1 MFRFSERKAPLV
13 NWCFDFTVLCSD
25 VLSHQYKSSIEEK
38 GACCSTRMAL
48 IPRFAF
54 FALLLLPYLIQCE
67 AMAEDCSQTQCLL
80 LPVEDDQVAS
90 EFRLKA
96 SEKGVRLV
104 YINLVIGNASYDPL
118 ELPVEFL
125 PHRWIWART
134 ALERMLSLPEDYD
147 ILSAS
152 LLNYQVRSIEVK
164 LKDQPSGCLAKL
176 NSRCQNLAV
185 GRMLLE
191 NVTSSISSDILHENT
206 PVVCVAILKTTTTD
220 ASSEHVMNYHCCN
233 VHKEPRTGPA
243 TIRCGQRIDVVNW
256 VEIVSQIF
264 YFLSLS
270 LALFTPALPLILPD
284 YVFSLK
290 DEDEKE
296 NRPAEQISGERARLQ
311 RVINEATEGEQDN
324 HQEETSKFI
333 PVDDS
338 SPMNLSTL
346 LRESVQ
352 KLPNIPLSFNIKL
365 AVIFLCVFPCALYAQ
380 IGLYHVL
387 KKTSIDEITKK
398 HVQVYS
404 VFSSGIVSLEFG
416 FELAVA
422 FGMITIFISVLLLRP
437 EDFFLREEELCLV
450 CRHIS
455 LRNNN
460 SFNFS
465 LASRA
470 TLGDEMYRHLKLLLH
485 YFRHFTVC
493 IFTYPAD
500 IGVSIYCCLSL
511 GCQLENKR
519 KESRVWHLLCVF
531 FRFIYFV
538 LALPFIILVGVL
550 YLLCSIMVLII
561 LLYVLSPALTIF
573 FFLLTKI
580 SNRLEERPVLLKI
593 VQGFG
598 FILTF
603 PSIYLYCFLVKPWI
617 FILTVVAYTIIG
629 LALNA
634 RIVTP
639 FLAFFLV
646 LTANLY
652 LCYAKMQRKYK
663 EVKKM
668 ISARLQLESHMN
680 RDAPKGT
687 ICAQIYW
694 FVCGKVLP
702 VKSEMCRMLCN
713 MISAAAF
720 LFLAL
725 SAVVFIAH
733 EHDISTL
740 TTTISVFFTG
750 TIPPLF
756 LKVLTT
762 RNRIVGWAKIKM
774 EREIDQEVTP

>member
-1 MFRFSERKAPLV
+1 MGL
-13 NWCFDFTVLCSD
+13 
-25 VLSHQYKSSIEEK
+25 
-38 GACCSTRMAL
+38 
-48 IPRFAF
+48 
-54 FALLLLPYLIQCE
+54 
-67 AMAEDCSQTQCLL
+67 
-80 LPVEDDQVAS
+80 
-90 EFRLKA
+90 
-96 SEKGVRLV
+96 
-104 YINLVIGNASYDPL
+104 
-118 ELPVEFL
+118 
-125 PHRWIWART
+125 
-134 ALERMLSLPEDYD
+134 
-147 ILSAS
+147 
-152 LLNYQVRSIEVK
+152 
-164 LKDQPSGCLAKL
+164 
-176 NSRCQNLAV
+176 
-185 GRMLLE
+185 
-191 NVTSSISSDILHENT
+191 LHENT

-256 VEIVSQIF
+256 VEIVSKIF
-264 YFLSLS
+264 FFLSYI

-311 RVINEATEGEQDN
+311 RVNNEATEGEQDN

-352 KLPNIPLSFNIKL
+352 KLPDIPLSFNIKL
-365 AVIFLCVFPCALYAQ
+365 AVMCLCVYPCVVYVQ
-380 IGLYHVL
+380 IGLYHML

-398 HVQVYS
+398 HVKVYS
-404 VFSSGIVSLEFG
+404 VFSLGAVFPVDFRFKLG
-416 FELAVA
+416 FVFA
-422 FGMITIFISVLLLRP
+422 MITTFISVLLLRP
-437 EDFFLREEELCLV
+437 EDFFLREEELCHA
-450 CRHIS
+450 CRSIS
-455 LRNNN
+455 LRND

-470 TLGDEMYRHLKLLLH
+470 TLSDEMYRHLKLLRH
-485 YFRHFTVC
+485 YIRHFRERG
-493 IFTYPAD
+493 IFRLPAD

-519 KESRVWHLLCVF
+519 KESRVWHMLCLF
-531 FRFIYFV
+531 FRFISFL

-550 YLLCSIMVLII
+550 YLFFSIVGLIS
-561 LLYVLSPALTIF
+561 LLYVFSPALTIF
-573 FFLLTKI
+573 CFLQTKI
-580 SNRLEERPVLLKI
+580 SSRLEERPILRMI
-593 VQGFG
+593 VQVFV
-598 FILTF
+598 FILTNLC
-603 PSIYLYCFLVKPWI
+603 IYLFYWLVTSWV

-634 RIVTP
+634 SIVTP
-639 FLAFFLV
+639 FLAFFLM
-646 LTANLY
+646 LTTNLY

-668 ISARLQLESHMN
+668 ISARLQALQGES
-680 RDAPKGT
+680 DAPKGT
-687 ICAQIYW
+687 ICAKIYW
-694 FVCGKVLP
+694 FVCDKVLP

-713 MISAAAF
+713 MILAAAF

-725 SAVVFIAH
+725 SAIVFIANGY
-733 EHDISTL
+733 DISTL

-750 TIPPLF
+750 SIPPLF

-774 EREIDQEVTP
+774 EREIDQAVKEYRGSRNRETAV